1 MPAFE
6 VFICNQ
12 AGLKAIQS
20 LNQLTIAEAYMLGDL
35 NIEGDLIKAISFQE
49 VLSDNNLWIKTWRRV
64 KPMLIGRKKCNPD
77 WIAKHYDSNNLQLL
91 AADFDYNTYTPGHYE
106 NDEASLENGAE
117 RKLACAFESLNL
129 KAGDSVL
136 DIGCCGWGG
145 FLRYAARRHV
155 RITGIT
161 LSRNQKEYT
170 DSLIKENQFNAQVLY
185 HDFFSYKPSE
195 KYDGLVMM
203 GVIEDLSDYSRVMKR
218 IANWVKPGGRV
229 YLDFAS
235 AKKPFGTASFITK
248 YIWPGTFRMVFMQ
261 QFIDAIRES
270 PFEII
275 SIQND
280 RRNYYLW
287 SKKVNERWEQ
297 NQAEVIQRS
306 NKQLWR
312 MFRILFAGT
321 TSVMNRASHYV
332 TAYRVVLEYPSDFVP
347 G

>member
-1 MPAFE
+1 MELTHLNLRDNLVSTLASKHGKLPFSFLVHTVDGKTIPIGDEVPAFE

-35 NIEGDLIKAISFQE
+35 NIEGDLIKAISFQD

-235 AKKPFGTASFITK
+235 AKKHFGTASFITK
-248 YIWPGTFRMVFMQ
+248 YI
-261 QFIDAIRES
+261 
-270 PFEII
+270 
-275 SIQND
+275 
-280 RRNYYLW
+280 
-287 SKKVNERWEQ
+287 
-297 NQAEVIQRS
+297 
-306 NKQLWR
+306 
-312 MFRILFAGT
+312 
-321 TSVMNRASHYV
+321 
-332 TAYRVVLEYPSDFVP
+332 
-347 G
+347 